1 MEKSIII
8 YSHKIK
14 DTELKPM
21 LLDNGDAYD
30 SQIEI
35 WENSKLKWIGICN
48 VDSSNSK
55 DNNPNRPGIQKI
67 ELANGE
73 YYGIAGL
80 HRGKYKA
87 ILILNR
93 QPPDGI
99 KWEEMIGS
107 EYRKLPSIYPNHL
120 HRDRYEVNDVNIHK
134 GGNTWDYSEGCITI
148 PQKIYIDFIINFAF
162 DEIIKID
169 KL

>member
-1 MEKSIII
+1 MKEIII
-8 YSHKIK
+8 HSHILAKPKI
-14 DTELKPM
+14 LP
-21 LLDNGDAYD
+21 NGDKYD
-30 SQIEI
+30 SY
-35 WENSKLKWIGICN
+35 LYLTDGINLLWQGECN

-55 DNNPNRPGIQKI
+55 DNNPNKPGIQKI

-73 YYGIAGL
+73 YYGIVGL

-99 KWEEMIGS
+99 KWEETIGS

-120 HRDRYEVNDVNIHK
+120 HRDRYEVNDVNIHR
-134 GGNTWDYSEGCITI
+134 GGDTWDYSEGCITI
-148 PQKIYIDFIINFAF
+148 HYTLYDTFIKHFRMNEILKI
-162 DEIIKID
+162 K
-169 KL
+169 KH